1 MYIIILFYDN
11 NIIIIIMWYCYRAV
25 YSPLFG
31 TRLDVV
37 LQRARDNI
45 FFIIPF
51 ARRRRRRYLQQ
62 PRPFSADYYYLLRLI
77 YIFLTCITVQYT
89 NINYKL

>member
-1 MYIIILFYDN
+1 MYIIILFYD

-51 ARRRRRRYLQQ
+51 ARRRRYLQQ

-77 YIFLTCITVQYT
+77 GIYIFDMYYSILY
-89 NINYKL
+89 